1 MIGKDVCLTIGN
13 LLNEIDYSNK
23 NNENDLIDYL
33 FQETE
38 KLSFQIS
45 LWIIKLNKFETL
57 KLFSKYLLEY
67 HLV

>member
-45 LWIIKLNKFETL
+45 L
-57 KLFSKYLLEY
+57 
-67 HLV
+67 